1 MIRRHAV
8 PVRVGG
14 VTIGGQAPI
23 SVQSMTTTDTR
34 DVAATVSQIH
44 RLEDAGCDIV
54 RVAVPDEE
62 AAAALSA
69 IKRESKIP
77 LVADIHFDY
86 RLALAATQAGV
97 DKLRINPGNIGDR
110 DRVEAVAKAAK
121 EHGIPIRIGAN
132 VGSIDKSRYGEPS
145 ADSLAASAL
154 DQVHILED
162 LAFRD
167 IVISL
172 KAFDVPMTI
181 EAYRK
186 VAGALSY
193 PLHLGIT
200 EAGLPW
206 EGTIRSAVGIGTL
219 LAEGIGDTLRVSLT
233 GDPVEEVRVGIELL
247 ASLNLR
253 SRAYTLLSCP
263 TCGRCEIDLES
274 IASEVRRRLSER
286 EEKMGSRDKMAR
298 DLKSRA
304 AGGSLTS
311 RQLPSR
317 PLATGPRPLRVA
329 VMGCVV
335 NGPGE
340 AEMADVGIAGG
351 AGVGMLFSRGKAL
364 RKVPEDR
371 LVDEL
376 MKEIDELEHDTEG
389 AN

>member
-1 MIRRHAV
+1 
-8 PVRVGG
+8 
-14 VTIGGQAPI
+14 VTIGGEAPI

-34 DVAATVSQIH
+34 DVAATVDQIH
-44 RLEDAGCDIV
+44 RLEDAGCDIA

-62 AAAALSA
+62 AATALSA
-69 IKRESKIP
+69 IKREIKIP
-77 LVADIHFDY
+77 LVADIQFDY
-86 RLALAATQAGV
+86 RLAIAAAQAGV
-97 DKLRINPGNIGDR
+97 DKLRINPGNIGAR

-121 EHGIPIRIGAN
+121 ERGIPIRIGAN
-132 VGSIDKSRYGEPS
+132 VGSIDKSRYGQPS
-145 ADSLAASAL
+145 ADSVAASAL
-154 DQVHILED
+154 DQVRILED
-162 LAFRD
+162 LDLRD

-186 VAGALSY
+186 VAGAVAY

-200 EAGLPW
+200 EAGLAW
-206 EGTIRSAVGIGTL
+206 EGTIRSAVGIGVL

-233 GDPVEEVRVGIELL
+233 GDPVEEVRVGVELL
-247 ASLNLR
+247 AALNLR
-253 SRAYTLLSCP
+253 SRSYTLVSCP

-274 IASEVRRRLSER
+274 IASEVRRRLAER
-286 EEKMGSRDKMAR
+286 EEKKGR
-298 DLKSRA
+298 DLPA
-304 AGGSLTS
+304 
-311 RQLPSR
+311 
-317 PLATGPRPLRVA
+317 RPLRVA

-351 AGVGMLFSRGKAL
+351 SGVGMLFSRGKAV

-376 MKEIDELEHDTEG
+376 MKEIEKIEHDTEG